1 MGTTEE
7 DDFQSKPEHW
17 GLWAL
22 QLEGLGVKVVQQLL
36 QHQMTKPGDLAP
48 LLVAGATLGQGSH
61 GQIHA
66 HYYYF
71 EGQTCFKTSFEF
83 LWIFLLQG
91 MSLAKAT

>member
-7 DDFQSKPEHW
+7 DDFQSKPGHK
-17 GLWAL
+17 AL

-48 LLVAGATLGQGSH
+48 LLVAGETLGQGSH

-71 EGQTCFKTSFEF
+71 EGQTCFKPHLSFF
-83 LWIFLLQG
+83 GFSPYKG
-91 MSLAKAT
+91 CP